1 MAIPTP
7 PAAPNPLGTNF
18 SAEALAFTQWMQT
31 AAPEFNT
38 AVSDANQAV
47 LDAQTEGGAAV
58 LSAESARDAAQ
69 GHAADADTARG
80 LAVTAQGLAEDARDA
95 AQGFA
100 VGAEDARDM
109 SQTYAALAGAAA
121 GLPALAGNG
130 DKALYVKTDASGVE
144 FRFPVAGAHN
154 LLRSARTSAYTAVAG
169 DKGNLLDCTGTWT
182 LGFTAAATLG
192 AGWWC
197 YVRNSGTGT
206 ITADPN
212 ASETIDGLTSGSILP
227 GMTLLVICDGTA
239 LYCVKVGPR
248 VAISVLTTGT
258 SGTVPLGVR
267 NIRARVQGAGGRG
280 TSGAMC
286 GAYAEAYLNVTPGAS
301 YTYAIGAAATSIG
314 PGGDTTLTMGGRTI
328 TCKGGTQSQ
337 SSFVTAAGGDINIAG
352 SASNTWPV
360 ASPLG
365 AGGSSSTSAAGYGG
379 ASTDVNSGAGV
390 IILEY

>member
-1 MAIPTP
+1 MTQVTIP
-7 PAAPNPLGTNF
+7 PALGGDGLPF
-18 SAEALAFTQWMQT
+18 SDDGT
-31 AAPEFNT
+31 
-38 AVSDANQAV
+38 
-47 LDAQTEGGAAV
+47 
-58 LSAESARDAAQ
+58 SARDMRGQGYAANFFPMLGQ
-69 GHAADADTARG
+69 VMAAVQVGVQAAGAVATGSTNVSSTTSLAIGTGAKALTVETGKALVPGMWMLLASRTDPHNSMTGRIVTYDASTG
-80 LAVTAQGLAEDARDA
+80 SLALFVSATTG
-95 AQGFA
+95 G
-100 VGAEDARDM
+100 G
-109 SQTYAALAGAAA
+109 TYADWSGSVTGA
-121 GLPALAGNG
+121 P
-130 DKALYVKTDASGVE
+130 SGTPDLV
-144 FRFPVAGAHN
+144 RNAN
-154 LLRSARTSAYTAVAG
+154 TSAYTAVAG
-169 DKGNLLDCTGTWT
+169 DKGKLLDCAGTWT

-197 YVRNSGTGT
+197 YVRNDGTGT

-212 ASETIDGLTSGSILP
+212 GAELIDGLTSGAIPP

-248 VAISVLTTGT
+248 VAVSVLTTGT
-258 SGTVPLGVR
+258 SGTVPLGAR

-280 TSGAMC
+280 TSGPMC
-286 GAYAEAYLNVTPGAS
+286 GAYAEAYLNVIPGAS
-301 YTYAIGAAATSIG
+301 YTYAIGASATSTG

-365 AGGSSSTSAAGYGG
+365 AGGSSSTNAAGYGG